1 MTAVI
6 DPRARAAAP
15 LAPISATLRVAFGTD
30 DLPGLH
36 PGLLVD
42 NEIGWI
48 PATSLIDGDHL
59 PRLLDSAAQRWQAK
73 RHAAAALAWKA
84 YSYWVALPVA
94 LGWASAR
101 RVPLLRA
108 DDVLLRMDDTG
119 PLVDVGLRIGTRIAV
134 LPGDPLAVAGLPEV
148 LVVPDEDAMLRAL
161 RESLLDQH
169 MIPLLDKIHSR
180 SKLGPRTLLGSLSS
194 GIAYAVLQAADTLPG
209 SSAETIGTL
218 LDALD
223 IGDLIELVPGPDGA
237 LTVQRRTCCLA
248 FTLPDPKVCPGCCIR
263 P

>member
-48 PATSLIDGDHL
+48 PATGLIDGVHL
-59 PRLLDSAAQRWQAK
+59 PRLLDAAAQRWQAK

-101 RVPLLRA
+101 RVPLMRA

-119 PLVDVGLRIGTRIAV
+119 PLVDVGLRIGTRVAV

-169 MIPLLDKIHSR
+169 MTPLLDKIHDR
-180 SKLGPRTLLGSLSS
+180 AKLGPRTLLGSLSS
-194 GIAYAVLQAADTLPG
+194 GIAYAVLQAADALPG
-209 SSAETIGTL
+209 SSAETIDTL

>member
-15 LAPISATLRVAFGTD
+15 LAPISATLRIAFGTD

-48 PATSLIDGDHL
+48 PATGLIDGDQL
-59 PRLLDSAAQRWQAK
+59 PRLLDSAARRWQAK

-101 RVPLLRA
+101 RVPLMRA

-134 LPGDPLAVAGLPEV
+134 LPNDPLAVAGLPEV

-169 MIPLLDKIHSR
+169 MTPLLDKIHSR
-180 SKLGPRTLLGSLSS
+180 AKLGPRTLLGSLSS

-209 SSAETIGTL
+209 SSAQTIDTL

-223 IGDLIELVPGPDGA
+223 IRDLIELVPGPDGA

>member
-15 LAPISATLRVAFGTD
+15 LAPITATLRTAFGTD

-36 PGLLVD
+36 AGLLVD
-42 NEIGWI
+42 EQTGWL
-48 PATSLIDGDHL
+48 PATELIHGDQL
-59 PRLLDSAAQRWQAK
+59 PRMLDSAARRWQAK

-101 RVPLLRA
+101 RVPLMRA
-108 DDVLLRMDDTG
+108 DDVLLRMDDDG
-119 PLVDVGLRIGTRIAV
+119 PLVDVGLRTGIPVAV
-134 LPGDPLAVAGLPEV
+134 LPHDPIAAAGLPEV
-148 LVVPDEDAMLRAL
+148 LVVADEAELLRVL
-161 RESLLDQH
+161 RISLLDQH
-169 MIPLLDKIHSR
+169 MSPLLDEIHSR
-180 SKLGPRTLLGSLSS
+180 VKLGPRTLLGSLSS
-194 GIAYAVLQAADTLPG
+194 GIAYAVLQAADALPG
-209 SSAETIGTL
+209 SSTETIGTL

-223 IGDLIELVPGPDGA
+223 IGDLIELVPGEDGA
-237 LTVQRRTCCLA
+237 VTVQRRTCCLA
-248 FTLPDPKVCPGCCIR
+248 FTLPDPKICPGCCIR

>member
-15 LAPISATLRVAFGTD
+15 LAPISATLRVAFGTN

-42 NEIGWI
+42 NEIGWL
-48 PATSLIDGDHL
+48 PATELIDGDQL
-59 PRLLDSAAQRWQAK
+59 TRLLDSAAHRWQAK

-101 RVPLLRA
+101 RVPLMRA
-108 DDVLLRMDDTG
+108 DDVLLRMDDAG
-119 PLVDVGLRIGTRIAV
+119 PLVDVGLRTGTTIAV
-134 LPGDPLAVAGLPEV
+134 LPNDPLAVAGLPEV
-148 LVVPDEDAMLRAL
+148 LVVPDEAAMLRAL

-169 MIPLLDKIHSR
+169 MTPLLDKMHSR
-180 SKLGPRTLLGSLSS
+180 AKVGPRTLLGSLSS
-194 GIAYAVLQAADTLPG
+194 GIAYAVLQAADALPG

-248 FTLPDPKVCPGCCIR
+248 FTLPDPKICPGCCIR